1 MNNLE
6 RIKCFKHGT
15 NEVVFEGIRYDLK
28 ASDYKDLAS
37 IIHTEIELDDSISI
51 EEVESILLEAILV
64 KKGVVKMK
72 LLQVKRMKN
81 STSGNPNWMIKNG
94 TDRDV
99 LDVLLKKGIIKE
111 YKNKQLGTYL
121 KTKSDIN
128 FSYQIAKNAVL
139 SISGIEFKVEIV

>member
-15 NEVVFEGIRYDLK
+15 NEVVFEGIIYDLK
-28 ASDYKDLAS
+28 ANDYKDLAS

-64 KKGVVKMK
+64 KKGVVKMNN
-72 LLQVKRMKN
+72 LQVKRMKN
-81 STSGNPNWMIKNG
+81 SKNGNPNWMIKNG

-99 LDVLLKKGIIKE
+99 LDVLLKKGIVKE

-128 FSYQIAKNAVL
+128 FSYQIAENVVL